1 LHFSHS
7 RFRFFLYFSIVIFK
21 ELIKD
26 EGEISMKT
34 IIITGAGSGL
44 GKELSLLF
52 SQQGYHVLLTG
63 RSVGN
68 LSAVKEEIEKAGGVA
83 DYVVLNVQ
91 KEADIL
97 NRVNEI
103 SMNHKVVGLV
113 NNAGVGRFGPFGN
126 ITQQE
131 ISEMLDT
138 NVLGTILMT
147 KAVLPLLQEQG
158 EGLLINIIS
167 TAGLRG
173 KVNEAVYAASKF
185 AVRGFTESLQK
196 EYENSPINI
205 KAVYMG
211 GMDTPF
217 WEGSN
222 HIEDASRFRSAKEV
236 AKMIIEQIDQDE
248 IIIESK
254 KS

>member
-1 LHFSHS
+1 
-7 RFRFFLYFSIVIFK
+7 
-21 ELIKD
+21 
-26 EGEISMKT
+26 MKT

-44 GKELSLLF
+44 GKELALLF
-52 SQQGYHVLLTG
+52 AEQSYHVLLTG
-63 RSVGN
+63 RTIDK
-68 LSAVKEEIEKAGGVA
+68 LTAVKAEIEGAGGRA
-83 DYVVLNVQ
+83 DFVELDVQ
-91 KEADIL
+91 KEADI
-97 NRVNEI
+97 I
-103 SMNHKVVGLV
+103 KKIDDIGKTHTIVGLV
-113 NNAGVGRFGPFGN
+113 NNAGVGYFGPFAQIKERE
-126 ITQQE
+126 IT
-131 ISEMLDT
+131 EMLHT

-147 KAVLPLLQEQG
+147 KAVIPLLKDQG
-158 EGLLINIIS
+158 EGLLMNIIS

-196 EYENSPINI
+196 EYENSPIQI

-217 WEGSN
+217 WEGSTHVSN
-222 HIEDASRFRSAKEV
+222 PSRFRSPKEV
-236 AKMIIEQIDQDE
+236 AKIIIEQIEQDS